1 MVDKFPVL
9 LYDFKKHDTGDFD
22 TKKKI
27 AAGALVFLFFIAM
40 VIAVIIKDVENRK
53 AVDEIT
59 GNTIRNALENDS
71 GMSMDEI
78 SAEFSDYAMESAGYK
93 NLADIA
99 YAQTDGDAIRL
110 VFADCEI
117 ENAFYLVTRLIDESG
132 GKTLLITWNGAEYE
146 VNKGKAGNN
155 EELADMF
162 PDEWKDV
169 VNKAFCGGGLQLG
182 TDAVDG
188 IDKAI
193 SNFKQ

>member
-1 MVDKFPVL
+1 M
-9 LYDFKKHDTGDFD
+9 
-22 TKKKI
+22 KKKI

-146 VNKGKAGNN
+146 VNKGKARSN
-155 EELADMF
+155 EELEDMF
-162 PDEWKDV
+162 PDEWEDV
-169 VNKAFCGGGLQLG
+169 VNKAFSGEGVELG
-182 TDAVDG
+182 TDIVDR
-188 IDKAI
+188 IDGAI
-193 SNFKQ
+193 EEFQNK